1 MRVKRESRRL
11 SAVVKKEDED
21 TLAVGLTPM
30 IDEPALPDTKP
41 VNGLGGLNDRK
52 PAANQR
58 RRVRLF
64 ADAVVIIKRNPEARF
79 DLRYKR
85 MSSLV
90 KPTEPRPRSP
100 TAVKKKSPSPAPPTV
115 RTRRGKKI
123 SKQQR
128 TEIQL
133 PHVKLETQEG
143 MQLGPVPASPI
154 SFAEEL
160 IQSPPAT
167 PQDYATLG
175 AAENGVKVRE
185 ESPDIVLDS
194 PVPPATLS
202 FQQADEEAMK
212 KWKNPKA
219 KVKKEEATLTG
230 DSIKARLTEAGI
242 SMDLV
247 PIDCDKDVLDTM
259 VSRVFMSKEWGGSS
273 QETFPTIS
281 PKN

>member
-1 MRVKRESRRL
+1 ML
-11 SAVVKKEDED
+11 
-21 TLAVGLTPM
+21 LIPQ
-30 IDEPALPDTKP
+30 
-41 VNGLGGLNDRK
+41 
-52 PAANQR
+52 ANRR

-90 KPTEPRPRSP
+90 RPAEPRPRSP
-100 TAVKKKSPSPAPPTV
+100 IAVKKKSPSPAPLTV

-143 MQLGPVPASPI
+143 MQLGPVVSSPAVYDRQVYVDTCHAVQPASPI

-175 AAENGVKVRE
+175 TAENGVKVRE

-194 PVPPATLS
+194 VRSFHFTTYVKMPA
-202 FQQADEEAMK
+202 
-212 KWKNPKA
+212 
-219 KVKKEEATLTG
+219 EEATPSLYR
-230 DSIKARLTEAGI
+230 RLH
-242 SMDLV
+242 
-247 PIDCDKDVLDTM
+247 
-259 VSRVFMSKEWGGSS
+259 
-273 QETFPTIS
+273 
-281 PKN
+281 